1 MIRLHRSRIDAP
13 ASGDAKVLDDR
24 LPPIAS
30 RKVSWWAV
38 ATATLLVT
46 LAASALVFSI
56 AHGTLTTADNGTAG
70 ILEETVISAAAA
82 THNRIVVAQLMAQ
95 AEAAGLASLDT
106 AELAADA
113 AEEAAAVLT
122 ARSSDLQAEL
132 SDEELA
138 ARVESGVGALVLSS
152 RDVLAAIELGDLETA
167 SAVITEDVEEAY
179 QHLIEFLASERSQIL
194 SQVRVASTEAGRL
207 ADAARFLV
215 VLLVPVSI
223 LLAYRA
229 FDRHQRR
236 RRRLEYQ
243 LEKEQAVNKTKDEF
257 IANLSHELRTPLT
270 CIYGFSLEMV
280 ETPVRQDPVL
290 AAELANLIAI
300 ESGELSRMVEDLL
313 TAATEDQGG
322 LVIKLENVDVAVE
335 IETVS
340 APLIATGSRIQVDV
354 EPALIR
360 CDRLRL
366 RQIVRNLVANAQ
378 RHGGPTNRIV
388 GSRQDDQY
396 VIEVRDDGPGVP
408 PELEDRLFSRFI
420 HRGDT
425 PLLTGSIGLGLSIV
439 KVLATHTGGEVAYRR
454 DGNET
459 VFAVTFASA
468 RKLPV

>member
-1 MIRLHRSRIDAP
+1 M
-13 ASGDAKVLDDR
+13 
-24 LPPIAS
+24 
-30 RKVSWWAV
+30 
-38 ATATLLVT
+38 
-46 LAASALVFSI
+46 
-56 AHGTLTTADNGTAG
+56 
-70 ILEETVISAAAA
+70 
-82 THNRIVVAQLMAQ
+82 
-95 AEAAGLASLDT
+95 
-106 AELAADA
+106 
-113 AEEAAAVLT
+113 
-122 ARSSDLQAEL
+122 
-132 SDEELA
+132 A
-138 ARVESGVGALVLSS
+138 ARVDADVNALVTSS
-152 RDVLAAIELGDLETA
+152 RDALAAIERGDLESA
-167 SAVITEDVEEAY
+167 SVTIADDVERSY
-179 QHLIEFLASERSQIL
+179 QQLVEFLVGQRTQIL
-194 SQVRVASTEAGRL
+194 SQVKVAGTEAGRL
-207 ADAARFLV
+207 TDAARFLV
-215 VLLVPVSI
+215 VLLLPVSV

-229 FDRHQRR
+229 YDRSQRR

-280 ETPVRQDPVL
+280 EAPVKQDPVL

-322 LVIKLENVDVAVE
+322 LVIKLEDVDVAVE
-335 IETVS
+335 IETVT
-340 APLIATGSRIQVDV
+340 APLMATGSQIEVDV

-378 RHGGPTNRIV
+378 RHGGPANRIV
-388 GSRQDDQY
+388 GSRRDDQY

-425 PLLTGSIGLGLSIV
+425 PLLTGSVGLGLSIV
-439 KVLATHTGGEVAYRR
+439 QVLANHTGGAVAYRR

-459 VFAVTFASA
+459 VFSVTFSS
-468 RKLPV
+468 VG